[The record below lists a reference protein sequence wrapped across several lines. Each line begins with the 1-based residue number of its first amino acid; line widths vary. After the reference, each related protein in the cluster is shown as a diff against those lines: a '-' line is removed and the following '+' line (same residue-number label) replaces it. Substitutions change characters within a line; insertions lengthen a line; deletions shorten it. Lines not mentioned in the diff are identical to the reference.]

1 MMERTASQVVRQQ
14 AVRRVHEHVTER
26 EEPISK
32 LARTASALAK
42 GKQHSQE
49 GLRAVVEVE
58 KQARNFGEDLL
69 EDLLSLDQLS
79 NLFPEDKS
87 ARKAEISRI
96 DSLLEIVDATKAKLA
111 SHRRAVESKLE
122 ASTPAS
128 QTSTSATDSDTD
140 EIVGSTDDAKPT
152 TDRGEHAVADQE
164 QMRDARETTM
174 SESAARAADQLPS
187 FTPQEA
193 LVAPAEE
200 VWRRVPLRLQFRSRE
215 AMDGYVLEARAPG
228 LDEKSFELVLGDHGS
243 TLTVEGALVPTTS
256 ETAQMQQVIAAR
268 YPHIATRPSAALN
281 KLFLELGSGTFGSF
295 SQTFELPEDTD
306 VEGINVSF
314 DNGVLRIVI
323 PRAHRRRL
331 PARLAPQATC
341 VPAPRA
347 SQMARAAPWGYG
359 GYGSPWIRS
368 PQPSRLRRGGYPD
381 MPGLYGGLF

>member
-42 GKQHSQE
+42 GEQHSQE

-111 SHRRAVESKLE
+111 SHRRALESKLE

-140 EIVGSTDDAKPT
+140 DAKST
-152 TDRGEHAVADQE
+152 SDRGEHAVAYQE
-164 QMRDARETTM
+164 QTRDARKTTM
-174 SESAARAADQLPS
+174 SESAARPAAQLPS
-187 FTPQEA
+187 VTPQEA

-200 VWRRVPLRLQFRSRE
+200 VWRQVPLRLQFRSQE
-215 AMDGYVLEARAPG
+215 VMDGYVLMARAPG
-228 LDEKSFELVLGDHGS
+228 LDDKSIELVLGDRGS
-243 TLTVEGALVPTTS
+243 TLKVEGALVPTTS
-256 ETAQMQQVIAAR
+256 ETAQMQRVIAAR

-281 KLFLELGSGTFGSF
+281 QLFLELGSGTFGNF
-295 SQTFELPEDTD
+295 SQSFELPEDTD
-306 VEGINVSF
+306 VDGINASF

-323 PRAHRRRL
+323 PKAHRRRP
-331 PARLAPQATC
+331 PARVAPQTTC
-341 VPAPRA
+341 VAPPRA

-359 GYGSPWIRS
+359 GYGSPRIRS
-368 PQPSRLRRGGYPD
+368 PQPSRLGQGGYPD